1 MGDDDLSNQAYQ
13 NLREQLERDID
24 SLQAGLKQVNEANK
38 PPPPRKPS
46 KWVRFRDGVLK
57 KIKVNYGYNGGEHS
71 FSVGP

>member
-1 MGDDDLSNQAYQ
+1 MGDDELSNQAYQ

-38 PPPPRKPS
+38 PPPYKPS
-46 KWVRFRDGVLK
+46 RWVKFRDGVLK
-57 KIKVNYGYNGGEHS
+57 KIKVNYGYNGDGHS